1 MSKANEWPLK
11 KEGYSQV
18 KGLIESIEND
28 RNAEPFMAPV
38 EWEGKYFAH
47 VDLIERYCRDGFT
60 RLPTDCEESNG
71 FGHGKRKLDGCEIF
85 DV

>member
-47 VDLIERYCRDGFT
+47 VDLIVRYCRDGFA

-71 FGHGKRKLDGCEIF
+71 LRHSQGEPNGWKILYL
-85 DV
+85 